1 MRVVLFTGKG
11 GVGKTSVAAATAM
24 RCASAGYRTVVMSTD
39 PAHSLGDSFDIELG
53 AEAVKV
59 ADNLWAHEVSSL
71 HEMQRHWAKL
81 HEYAVEVFSTQG
93 LDEVLADE
101 VANPPGMDEVASLM
115 WIKHYAQRAE
125 HDVLIVDCAPTGE
138 TLQLL
143 TFPDVA
149 KWWLDKIYPWSRR
162 AMRVARPVLQ
172 PMMNMPLPSDEVYA
186 SLKDLLLD
194 LDGMR
199 KVLTDPEV
207 TTVRIVLNLEKM
219 VVKEAKRAYTYLS
232 LFGYVTDAVVVNRLL
247 PGELHDELFQKWQRI
262 HHRYQL
268 EVEQSFAGR
277 SRRAVR
283 DIEPSAHRQGR
294 PGLRARVEGSVR
306 REVGGRPEP
315 PRRRA
320 VRDRWQLPARDHP
333 APRSR
338 ETRYGRCLDR
348 GRGAAGAVR
357 APPGAVERE
366 AIVSGDRE
374 RVIELVN
381 ELASR
386 VGHVLSDM
394 IPPAAQVHL
403 LNAQRELITAL
414 MLIYEN
420 RVAPTPAATRAR
432 RARTRRR
439 TTTRD
444 RKIPIE

>member
-1 MRVVLFTGKG
+1 
-11 GVGKTSVAAATAM
+11 
-24 RCASAGYRTVVMSTD
+24 MSTD

-53 AEAVKV
+53 AEATQVGT
-59 ADNLWAHEVSSL
+59 NLWAHEVSSL

-186 SLKDLLLD
+186 SLKDLLMD

-199 KVLTDPEV
+199 KVLTDPEM

-232 LFGYVTDAVVVNRLL
+232 LFGYVTDAVIVNRLL
-247 PGELHDELFQKWQRI
+247 PRELHDTLFQNWQRI
-262 HHRYQL
+262 HQRYQV
-268 EVEQSFAGR
+268 EVEESFAGIPIFNVPLFDR
-277 SRRAVR
+277 EVVGEEMLSLMAREIYGDEDPAQRFATSNPQRIDKDGSDYVLALKVPFVDKSAVDLSRHDGELYVTV
-283 DIEPSAHRQGR
+283 GNY
-294 PGLRARVEGSVR
+294 R
-306 REVGGRPEP
+306 REITLPRVLARRETAGASIEGGELK
-315 PRRRA
+315 
-320 VRDRWQLPARDHP
+320 VRF
-333 APRSR
+333 APRTEKS
-338 ETRYGRCLDR
+338 
-348 GRGAAGAVR
+348 
-357 APPGAVERE
+357 
-366 AIVSGDRE
+366 
-374 RVIELVN
+374 
-381 ELASR
+381 
-386 VGHVLSDM
+386 
-394 IPPAAQVHL
+394 
-403 LNAQRELITAL
+403 
-414 MLIYEN
+414 
-420 RVAPTPAATRAR
+420 
-432 RARTRRR
+432 
-439 TTTRD
+439 
-444 RKIPIE
+444 